1 MNIPNRIT
9 LDALVRLPIGEIAA
23 LPAEE
28 LVRLQQEADEAL
40 RTAKAACAWLD
51 GALAIKYADRAEAV
65 RRDSGKDFGTA
76 RFVDGDVTVVAEL
89 PKKVDW
95 DQLQLSQLVERIEA
109 EGDDPREYVD
119 IALRVPERKYT
130 AWPAHIRSAFATART
145 VRPGAPSFKL
155 IINGGR

>member
-1 MNIPNRIT
+1 MNIPNRINP
-9 LDALVRLPIGEIAA
+9 DALVRLPIGEIAA

-28 LVRLQQEADEAL
+28 LASLQQETDEAL
-40 RTAKAACAWLD
+40 RAAKTACAWLD
-51 GALAIKYADRAEAV
+51 GALAIKYADRAESV
-65 RRDSGKDFGTA
+65 RRDAGKDFGTA

-95 DQLQLSQLVERIEA
+95 DQVQLSQLVERIEA

-119 IALRVPERKYT
+119 IALKVSERKYA
-130 AWPAHIRSAFATART
+130 AWPAQIRSVFAVART

-155 IINGGR
+155 IINGER